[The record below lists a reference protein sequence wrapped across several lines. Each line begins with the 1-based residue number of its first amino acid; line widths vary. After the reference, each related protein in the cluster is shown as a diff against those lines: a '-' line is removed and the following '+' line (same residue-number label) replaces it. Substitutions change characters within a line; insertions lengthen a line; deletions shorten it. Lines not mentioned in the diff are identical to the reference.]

1 MTPTNKLILPLALL
15 VLASQSVSCAHKQ
28 TGSPKTAGTSK
39 ASPAAA
45 NSKAAPGSTAAPE
58 LAKAKSEALTPH
70 ESGIASIYTDRRTAS
85 GERFSP
91 KSLTAAHRT
100 LPFGTLVRVTS
111 TKTGRSSIVR
121 INDRGPYIRGRV
133 IDLSPAAAESIGF
146 TKSMG
151 ITKVTI
157 ARLK

>member
-1 MTPTNKLILPLALL
+1 MTQTNKLILPLTLL
-15 VLASQSVSCAHKQ
+15 VFASQSVSCAHHKQ
-28 TGSPKTAGTSK
+28 NGAAKSAG
-39 ASPAAA
+39 PAA
-45 NSKAAPGSTAAPE
+45 KPAPVV
-58 LAKAKSEALTPH
+58 AKKSETPVSH

-85 GERFSP
+85 GERFSA

-151 ITKVTI
+151 ITKVTV